1 MQNQAKF
8 KSASQRELDYFI
20 SLETS
25 TERLRLLESWAS
37 AGIGLSPLFIKGLME
52 LRLSDEE
59 LASSFDLCVTE
70 NKAELELW
78 IMSHF
83 LSWNQSVAAAA
94 LRAWARCTDK
104 ILWHR
109 LVPILSIPD
118 LPQRIRFTILDL
130 APLSHGYEITKANLA
145 VANWE
150 DFSGTFHAL
159 LTERALQFEIQSERL
174 LTLSKKVLSRAN
186 DANFPD
192 QKSLFAAFAYILRHA
207 EKELTKI
214 MPNASKFLWSSML
227 ISAAEQHS
235 RRHHLFSKIE
245 KSIAKMRDGIDL
257 TAHLPPIWSRFD
269 APDIIL
275 DSLLK
280 SQTPS
285 TELLSGFSR
294 RAITDS
300 LCSGKFDPC
309 WSDTILS
316 HSPITSVT
324 YVDAMASGF
333 LTSTYNESKFSTLNA
348 ARYSASTSKLKI
360 AADGITKITDFALTG
375 TLGIDSCD
383 HPIGK
388 FFDALLD
395 LPQSLQNDDQIWSA
409 LTSAW
414 RAPESAQIANLSAA
428 CRKHKGLVHVAFIR
442 LLSRMNGRDEAV
454 LKLLDY
460 IRSEDEILLR
470 SVARALGKINTPRS
484 HLELISMLTRPNST
498 ISVQQEIT
506 SILARKDLQGLQ
518 KELRSAIQDL
528 RLIPSADNPLNQI
541 RDELTSMLSPTAG
554 LTESKINS
562 AMSPSTTESMD
573 LDGHLSAKIPHY
585 KSLSS
590 EVKRALR
597 TALFFNHTASSSQH
611 ADSIDLS
618 PLIDM
623 QYKAMELLYREFFED
638 IVSQS
643 LQSGSI
649 QRRLDVIGY
658 ARPIVRQMDEFESYI
673 ASLPVV
679 REIPF
684 FSKFKL
690 RKMLRAICQFEP
702 GRRFTLDGLKAFGL
716 YFLVFGRQ
724 SCKAGLSQTLFVG
737 TKDDAELAE
746 FCKELHV
753 FQDFRNRA
761 AHEGFHPDASNDIEG
776 IWRTTASVVKWAFR
790 IKDAQKSATPQP
802 AKRAS

>member
-1 MQNQAKF
+1 
-8 KSASQRELDYFI
+8 
-20 SLETS
+20 
-25 TERLRLLESWAS
+25 
-37 AGIGLSPLFIKGLME
+37 
-52 LRLSDEE
+52 
-59 LASSFDLCVTE
+59 
-70 NKAELELW
+70 
-78 IMSHF
+78 
-83 LSWNQSVAAAA
+83 
-94 LRAWARCTDK
+94 
-104 ILWHR
+104 
-109 LVPILSIPD
+109 
-118 LPQRIRFTILDL
+118 
-130 APLSHGYEITKANLA
+130 
-145 VANWE
+145 
-150 DFSGTFHAL
+150 
-159 LTERALQFEIQSERL
+159 
-174 LTLSKKVLSRAN
+174 
-186 DANFPD
+186 
-192 QKSLFAAFAYILRHA
+192 
-207 EKELTKI
+207 
-214 MPNASKFLWSSML
+214 
-227 ISAAEQHS
+227 
-235 RRHHLFSKIE
+235 
-245 KSIAKMRDGIDL
+245 
-257 TAHLPPIWSRFD
+257 
-269 APDIIL
+269 
-275 DSLLK
+275 
-280 SQTPS
+280 
-285 TELLSGFSR
+285 
-294 RAITDS
+294 
-300 LCSGKFDPC
+300 
-309 WSDTILS
+309 
-316 HSPITSVT
+316 
-324 YVDAMASGF
+324 
-333 LTSTYNESKFSTLNA
+333 
-348 ARYSASTSKLKI
+348 
-360 AADGITKITDFALTG
+360 
-375 TLGIDSCD
+375 
-383 HPIGK
+383 
-388 FFDALLD
+388 
-395 LPQSLQNDDQIWSA
+395 
-409 LTSAW
+409 
-414 RAPESAQIANLSAA
+414 
-428 CRKHKGLVHVAFIR
+428 
-442 LLSRMNGRDEAV
+442 
-454 LKLLDY
+454 
-460 IRSEDEILLR
+460 
-470 SVARALGKINTPRS
+470 
-484 HLELISMLTRPNST
+484 
-498 ISVQQEIT
+498 VQQEIT

-554 LTESKINS
+554 LTESRINS
-562 AMSPSTTESMD
+562 AMSPSTAESMD

-597 TALFFNHTASSSQH
+597 TALFFNQTASSSQH

-649 QRRLDVIGY
+649 QRKLDVIGY

-724 SCKAGLSQTLFVG
+724 SCKAGLSQTVYIG

>member
-1 MQNQAKF
+1 MQHQPKYRF
-8 KSASQRELDYFI
+8 ASQREIDQFI
-20 SLETS
+20 SLETAA
-25 TERLRLLESWAS
+25 ERLRLLESWAKF
-37 AGIGLSPLFIKGLME
+37 GISITPLFIKGLME

-59 LASSFDLCVTE
+59 LAAAFDVCFTE
-70 NKAELELW
+70 SKADLELW
-78 IMSHF
+78 IMSNF
-83 LSWNQSVAAAA
+83 LGWNQSIAAAA

-109 LVPILSIPD
+109 LLPILSIPD

-130 APLSHGYEITKANLA
+130 APLSHGYEITRANLA

-159 LTERALQFEIQSERL
+159 LTERALQFEIHSERL
-174 LTLSKKVLSRAN
+174 LTLSKKALHRAN

-192 QKSLFAAFAYILRHA
+192 QKNLFAAFAYLLRHA
-207 EKELTKI
+207 EKDLPKI
-214 MPNASKFLWSSML
+214 MPNASRLLWSSML
-227 ISAAEQHS
+227 ISAAEQHK
-235 RRHHLFSKIE
+235 RRHQLFSKLE
-245 KSIAKMRDGIDL
+245 KLIAKEPEGAEL
-257 TAHLPPIWSRFD
+257 TEQLPPIWSRFD
-269 APDIIL
+269 IPDIIL
-275 DSLLK
+275 ESILK
-280 SQTPS
+280 SQNPS
-285 TELLSGFSR
+285 IELISGFSR
-294 RAITDS
+294 RAIS
-300 LCSGKFDPC
+300 ENLCAKRFDPS

-316 HSPITSVT
+316 HSPIASLKNFDTMAGGSLTKT
-324 YVDAMASGF
+324 YD
-333 LTSTYNESKFSTLNA
+333 ESRFSALNA
-348 ARYSASTSKLKI
+348 ARHSASAGKLKI
-360 AADGITKITDFALTG
+360 AADGISKVTDFALIG
-375 TLGIDSCD
+375 TPTTDLCD

-395 LPQSLQNDDQIWSA
+395 LPQSQQNSDQIWNT
-409 LTSAW
+409 LTAAW
-414 RAPESAQIANLSAA
+414 QTPESAQIGNLSAA
-428 CRKHKGLVHVAFIR
+428 CRRHKGLVHLAFIR
-442 LLSRMNGRDEAV
+442 LLSRMSGRDEAV

-460 IRSEDEILLR
+460 IRSEDELLLR

-498 ISVQQEIT
+498 IIVQQEIT
-506 SILARKDLQGLQ
+506 GILARKDLQGLQ

-528 RLIPSADNPLNQI
+528 RLIPNSDNPLNQI
-541 RDELTSMLSPTAG
+541 RDELTSMLSPTAA
-554 LTESKINS
+554 LTESKMNS
-562 AMSPSTTESMD
+562 VISPSTTESMD
-573 LDGHLSAKIPHY
+573 LDGHLSSIIPHY

-597 TALFFNHTASSSQH
+597 TALFFNQTASSSQH

-643 LQSGSI
+643 LQNGSI
-649 QRRLDVIGY
+649 QRKLDVIGY
-658 ARPIVRQMDEFESYI
+658 ARPIVRQMDEFEAYI

-724 SCKAGLSQTLFVG
+724 SCKAGLSQTLYAG

-776 IWRTTASVVKWAFR
+776 IWRTTASVVQWAFR
-790 IKDAQKSATPQP
+790 IKDAQKSATQI
-802 AKRAS
+802 ATKRAS